1 MLPRKYK
8 FSGLWSIEE
17 IQLYQ
22 PGGFHPVSIGDIY
35 ANGRYKILHKL
46 GYGGESTVWLA
57 RDLRPQPGDSDTL
70 VALKVLSGFSS
81 TKPTDE
87 IPDLFVPDKLDMLA
101 NATHNPAGQN
111 FLAVKDYFTVEGPNG
126 KHVCIVTQFVG
137 ASVLSM
143 GSRGCGRLRGDLA
156 RKVAKQT
163 ADMVELMHS
172 AGLVH
177 GDLTS
182 SNILFQVSPRVRR
195 WTDEEVYSTLGR
207 LWTEEI
213 ETLDN
218 SPPGPHAPR
227 ELVQPID
234 NHDISSPSFLE
245 ENIVV
250 TDFGQSYDIT
260 ALPKDYTP
268 GTALH
273 YFSPEA
279 RFDNIITPASDI
291 WGLACTIFEIRA
303 GFSLFNSVFTARS
316 LDLQNIVRTLGK
328 LPEPW
333 WSKFE
338 KRHVW
343 FEENGEP
350 KVQVNGEPMFPARKT
365 SIRKRLQTIG
375 DDEKV
380 GSERHGPMMDPPGT
394 RLEEEEIELL
404 SNLLE
409 KMLRYQPENRITIKE
424 VVRHPWFEYTPRA
437 GTRSDSC
444 EIA

>member
-1 MLPRKYK
+1 MFPRKYK
-8 FSGLWSIEE
+8 ICGLCPIEE

-22 PGGFHPVSIGDIY
+22 PDGFHPVSIGDIY

-46 GYGGESTVWLA
+46 GYGGSSTVWLA
-57 RDLRPQPGDSDTL
+57 RDLRPKPGDSDTL

-81 TKPTDE
+81 ANLPTDE
-87 IPDLFVPDKLDMLA
+87 IPDLFVPDKLDA
-101 NATHNPAGQN
+101 FASATHNPARQN
-111 FLAVKDYFTVEGPNG
+111 FLAVKDHFTVEGPNG
-126 KHVCIVTQFVG
+126 KHTCIVTQFVG

-143 GSRGCGRLRGDLA
+143 RSRGSRRLRGDLA

-163 ADMVELMHS
+163 AKVVELMHT

-182 SNILFQVSPRVRR
+182 SNILFQVSPRARR
-195 WTDEEVYSTLGR
+195 WTDEEVYSTLGQPG
-207 LWTEEI
+207 TEEV

-234 NHDISSPSFLE
+234 NHNISFLE

-260 ALPKDYTP
+260 APPKDYHP
-268 GTALH
+268 CTALH

-279 RFDNIITPASDI
+279 SLDNIVTPASDI

-303 GFSLFNSVFTARS
+303 GFSLFTSFLVSKSTV
-316 LDLQNIVRTLGK
+316 LQDIVSTLGK

-338 KRHVW
+338 ERHVW

-350 KVQVNGEPMFPARKT
+350 KVQVNGKPTFPARKT
-365 SIRKRLQTIG
+365 SIRELLQTVG

-380 GSERHGPMMDPPGT
+380 GIERDEPMMEPPGT
-394 RLEEEEIELL
+394 RLEEEELELL

-409 KMLRYQPENRITIKE
+409 KMLRYQPEKRITIKE

-437 GTRSDSC
+437 GMRFDSC